1 MEKIILAD
9 NTELQILDGASLGS
23 ISAEVEDGAAAEDAG
38 LERGVPV
45 QSTMSFVA
53 PPQNLD
59 NFVGAEVESLG
70 AQVVAVDVVG
80 VEAHA
85 VVKLTHKIPPV

>member
-1 MEKIILAD
+1 MGHG
-9 NTELQILDGASLGS
+9 T
-23 ISAEVEDGAAAEDAG
+23 EDGAAAEDAG

-45 QSTMSFVA
+45 QGTMSFVA

-70 AQVVAVDVVG
+70 AQAVAVDVVG
-80 VEAHA
+80 VEAHT